1 LLRYIKQKLK
11 IEKSNYRPN
20 KEMLKNMY
28 KWTNEF
34 ENNKIE
40 LEEEILKYKE
50 KLIVLKSKR
59 KIKLYKLNL
68 V

>member
-1 LLRYIKQKLK
+1 
-11 IEKSNYRPN
+11 
-20 KEMLKNMY
+20 MY